1 MSTTTDFQAMK
12 PRAVEAYLRQ
22 VILKTFGDKV
32 ENNSGVYAM
41 NGFYRVY
48 ITTDKQN
55 YQFINFR
62 KSDAGKI
69 AKAIRALK

>member
-1 MSTTTDFQAMK
+1 MSKDFQAMK
-12 PRAVEAYLRQ
+12 PREIEAYLRE

-48 ITTDKQN
+48 IATDKQN

-62 KSDAGKI
+62 KGDAPKI
-69 AKAIRALK
+69 TKAIRALK